1 MVRIALTGGIILEN
15 LIGAE
20 EVSQALDVELDTIY
34 AWVNRR
40 KIPFVKVG
48 GALRFRPSA
57 LEAWLKD
64 REHTPDRRRQERLH
78 AVDGDSRSQKH

>member
-1 MVRIALTGGIILEN
+1 MEN
-15 LIGAE
+15 LIGPETASE
-20 EVSQALDVELDTIY
+20 LLGIEIATVYTWVS
-34 AWVNRR
+34 RR

-64 REHTPDRRRQERLH
+64 REHKEGVSRQ
-78 AVDGDSRSQKH
+78 